1 MLTSLQ
7 ASLQHLA
14 TYPLVKQGLYMP
26 DMVFVMIINNAI
38 IIAHFMTT
46 DHALHYYALPYIIT

>member
-14 TYPLVKQGLYMP
+14 TCPLVKQGLYMP
-26 DMVFVMIINNAI
+26 DMVFVMIINDTI
-38 IIAHFMTT
+38 THFMAT
-46 DHALHYYALPYIIT
+46 DHALHYYVLPYIIT